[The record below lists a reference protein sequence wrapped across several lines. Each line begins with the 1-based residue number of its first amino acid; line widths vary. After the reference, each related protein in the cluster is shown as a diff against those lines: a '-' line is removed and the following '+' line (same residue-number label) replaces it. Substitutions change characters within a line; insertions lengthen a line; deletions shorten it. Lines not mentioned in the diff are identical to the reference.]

1 MAIIKANNIDIAY
14 QAFGEPTARP
24 LLLISGL
31 ATQMIG
37 WPDQFCHMLAA
48 AGHQAIRFDN
58 RDVGRSTKMAS
69 MDAPDLMDLMQ
80 TLQSGK
86 SVQIPYT
93 LSDMVSDALGLM
105 DALGLGKAHICGVSM
120 GGMIGQVMAMQH
132 PDRLFSLTAIMSST
146 GEHDLPPAKV
156 EANNAMMSVPPAGRA
171 DYQDYQAQVYRAFA
185 ADSPQYDDELQRQMA
200 ARSYDRGLYP
210 LGFLRQMA
218 AIMAAP
224 GRRQALGSVRLPT
237 LVIHGTHDTLLP
249 LDHGK
254 DLARAIPGAKLL
266 IVQGLGHGLAFPDL
280 WQSMVAAITRHTGE
294 AQPG

>member
-14 QAFGEPTARP
+14 QIFGDPTARP

-48 AGHQAIRFDN
+48 AGHQVIRYDN
-58 RDVGRSTKMAS
+58 RDVGRSTKMVS
-69 MDAPDLMDLMQ
+69 MNAPDLMDLMQ

-86 SVQIPYT
+86 PVQIPYT
-93 LSDMVSDALGLM
+93 LSDMAADALGLM
-105 DALGLGKAHICGVSM
+105 DVLGLDKAHICGISM
-120 GGMIGQVMAMQH
+120 GGMIGQVMSIQH
-132 PDRLFSLTAIMSST
+132 PERLFSLTAMMSST
-146 GEHDLPPAKV
+146 GEHDLPPAKA
-156 EANNAMMSVPPAGRA
+156 EANKAMMSTPPAGRA
-171 DYQDYQAQVYRAFA
+171 DYQDYQAQVYGAFA
-185 ADSPQYDDELQRQMA
+185 ANSPKYDADLQRQMA

-210 LGFLRQMA
+210 VGFLRHMA

-224 GRRQALGSVRLPT
+224 GRRRALGSVRVPT
-237 LVIHGTHDTLLP
+237 LVIHGTHDTLL
-249 LDHGK
+249 LMDHGR

-266 IVQGLGHGLAFPDL
+266 IVEGLGHGLAFPDL
-280 WQSMVAAITRHTGE
+280 WQSMVAAITHHTGE